1 MKRLKIA
8 FLWHQHQPYYKIENE
23 FVLPWVLLHGTKDY
37 YDIPE
42 VLKEFPKIKQTF
54 NFAPSL
60 NIQLEEYIS
69 KKTIDIVQKLT
80 LKKADELSKEDKELI
95 LKYFFSANFHNMIF
109 PNKRYYELYENAKSN
124 NYNLNTFNANEWRDL
139 QVWFNLSWFGYFSSQ
154 RKLIKELKDKGSNFT
169 EYDKQILINEQLEVI
184 KLIINQYKTLKN
196 IGQID
201 ISCSPFY
208 HPILPL
214 LIDSK
219 SALENL
225 PNIKLPEPNFE
236 YPEDAN
242 KQISDARNYFN
253 KIFDFEVKGMWPSE
267 GSISNDTLDLF
278 IDNNIKWVA
287 SDETVMYN
295 SLSSRDNLLKYFP
308 YKYKKEDKEI
318 VIFFRDHNLSD
329 KIGFQYSSWNEED
342 ASTDFINN
350 LIAIRDDIINNY
362 GINGLDDAVVSIILD
377 GENCWEY
384 YRENG
389 IPFLRSLYHK
399 ISENEYLETVTFS
412 SIVESQRIKNNL
424 ENISAGSWINGNFS
438 IWIGHNEDLIAWNFL
453 SKAREEFEIRKNGID
468 INTYNEVYNSIMIA
482 EGSDWFWW
490 YGPEHPTETKPIF
503 DNIFRYY
510 LKKIYNLLKIDYPKE
525 LDIPIYEITDLENLK
540 YLSTL
545 KFIENEISTNC
556 NKVSY
561 LQNTTTMHSISEVIK
576 YIYFIVEENL
586 IKILIDLNSNFNNF
600 SFFKIF
606 NADYQTQ
613 LIEINKHNIHLNPE
627 IINYTFLKT
636 DFKLYIEIYFSK
648 KIKLNGL
655 LIFQY
660 MIKDEI
666 NAKFLEL

>member
-287 SDETVMYN
+287 SDETVLFN
-295 SLSSRDNLLKYFP
+295 SLNFGNHLLKYFP
-308 YKYKKEDKEI
+308 YKYNKEDKEI

-342 ASTDFINN
+342 ASTDFLNN
-350 LIAIRDDIINNY
+350 LFAIRDDIINNY

-412 SIVESQRIKNNL
+412 SIVENQTIKRNIK
-424 ENISAGSWINGNFS
+424 NISAGSWINGNFS

-490 YGPEHPTETKPIF
+490 YGPEHPTDTKPIF

-510 LKKIYNLLKIDYPKE
+510 LRKVYNLLKIDYPKE
-525 LDIPIYEITDLENLK
+525 LDKPLYEFSDLENLNN
-540 YLSTL
+540 LSIL
-545 KFIENEISTNC
+545 NFIEKELLLSSKKII
-556 NKVSY
+556 Y
-561 LQNTTTMHSISEVIK
+561 IENTATMHSIGEVIK
-576 YIYFIVEENL
+576 SINYIVEENL
-586 IKILIDLNSNFNNF
+586 IKMLIDLNSNFNNF

-636 DFKLYIEIYFSK
+636 DFKLYIEIYFSN

-655 LIFQY
+655 LIFQF
-660 MIKDEI
+660 MTKDEI

>member
-342 ASTDFINN
+342 ASTDFLNN

-412 SIVESQRIKNNL
+412 SIVENQTIKRNIK
-424 ENISAGSWINGNFS
+424 NISAGSWINGNFS

-490 YGPEHPTETKPIF
+490 YGPEHPTDTKPIF

>member
-23 FVLPWVLLHGTKDY
+23 FVLPWVLFHGTKDY
-37 YDIPE
+37 FDIPE

-69 KKTIDIVQKLT
+69 KNTVDVVQKLT

-109 PNKRYYELYENAKSN
+109 PNKRYYELYQKAKAN
-124 NYNLNTFNANEWRDL
+124 NYNLNTFSTNEWRDL

-169 EYDKQILINEQLEVI
+169 EYDKQILINEQLEVL
-184 KLIINQYKTLKN
+184 KLIVNQYKTLKK

-214 LIDSK
+214 LINSR

-225 PNIKLPEPNFE
+225 PNIKLPEPNFQ

-242 KQISDARNYFN
+242 KQISDARDYFK

-267 GSISNDTLDLF
+267 GSISNDTLDIF

-287 SDETVMYN
+287 SDESVLYN
-295 SLSSRDNLLKYFP
+295 SLNSVNELLKYFP

-342 ASTDFINN
+342 ASTDFLYNLLTIRDTIINN
-350 LIAIRDDIINNY
+350 L
-362 GINGLDDAVVSIILD
+362 GIEALDETVVSIILD

-389 IPFLRSLYHK
+389 IPFLRSLYRK

-412 SIVESQRIKNNL
+412 SIVENQPIKRNL

-453 SKAREEFEIRKNGID
+453 SKARKEFERRKNQID

-490 YGPEHPTETKPIF
+490 YGPEHPTDTKPIF

-510 LKKIYNLLKIDYPKE
+510 LKKVYNLMKIDYPKE
-525 LDIPIYEITDLENLK
+525 LDKPLYEFSDLENLNH
-540 YLSTL
+540 LSIL
-545 KFIENEISTNC
+545 NFIENELSLKSKKII
-556 NKVSY
+556 Y
-561 LQNTTTMHSISEVIK
+561 IENTVTMHSISEVINSIN
-576 YIYFIVEENL
+576 YIVEENL
-586 IKILIDLNSNFNNF
+586 IKMLIDLNSNFNNF

-636 DFKLYIEIYFSK
+636 DFKLYIEIYLSK
-648 KIKLNGL
+648 KIELNGL

-660 MIKDEI
+660 MIKDKI